1 MLFQRSYIT
10 PDQFSTLHKNRQKYH
25 KTNETNNEQ
34 TYVFSMSSYFHQL
47 NFMNDNYFSEYL
59 LAMKN
64 KKS

>member
-10 PDQFSTLHKNRQKYH
+10 PDQFSTLHKNWQKYH
-25 KTNETNNEQ
+25 KTNETNNE
-34 TYVFSMSSYFHQL
+34 YVLSMSSYFHQL
-47 NFMNDNYFSEYL
+47 NFMNNNYFSEYL